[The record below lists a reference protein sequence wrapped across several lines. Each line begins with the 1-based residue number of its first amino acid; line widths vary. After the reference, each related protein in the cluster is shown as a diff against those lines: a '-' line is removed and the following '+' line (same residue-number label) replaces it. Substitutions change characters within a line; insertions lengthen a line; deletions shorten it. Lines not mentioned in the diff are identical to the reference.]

1 MSTISQ
7 FPNLPQRIGGLG
19 RLAYNLWWSWH
30 PPARDLFRALDL
42 QAWRESG
49 HNPVRMLSSISLNT
63 VENAVQD
70 QGFLA
75 QYDAVMDQFEA
86 ETVSLAGWF
95 ATQYGHSVAPLAY
108 LSAEYGLHVS
118 LPVYAGG
125 LGILAGDYLKE
136 CSDLGIPVV
145 GVGLIYSE
153 GYVWQQ
159 IREDGWQEDMEK
171 TLDRTYDPISPVLD
185 GDGKQ
190 LLVQVPLFEPPVYV
204 AVWKLAVGR
213 VPLYLLDT
221 DIEANQPWDRAIA
234 HRLYASNPEQRLRQE
249 IVLGMGGMRVLE
261 ALGIHPAALHL
272 NEGHPAL
279 AVLERIR
286 LLVQGGTGFEQAAQ
300 QVRQSSIFTTHTPL
314 AAGTDVFP
322 FQLMED
328 YFAPYCQQLGTDRD
342 TFLQL
347 GINPQD
353 AGAGFNMTVF
363 ALRMA
368 QFSNAVSRRHGQVA
382 RKMWA
387 GLWPDRQEEDVP
399 IISITNGVHLAG
411 WIEPLRY
418 QPLLNRTLGSAWL
431 TNQDQPETWEAV
443 DEVPDDELWHLHQ
456 DLKVALITQIDERVR
471 ERWQK
476 DRVAAA
482 NVVALGALLDPK
494 VLTLGFARRFTAYKR
509 PDLILSD
516 LERLKRMLTD
526 PWHPVQIIFAGKAHP
541 ADVDG
546 KRLIQKVFHL
556 AQDPEFGGRIAF
568 VENYDQQ
575 LAEYMVRGVDV
586 WLNNPVPPLEAS
598 GTSGMKA
605 SVNGVPNLSI
615 LDGWWIEAFNGSN
628 GWAFGGKVQ
637 GDRTQAD
644 AEALYH
650 LLEEEIIPLFYQR
663 SDDGVPHGFV
673 RVMKAAMKSASPRFS
688 TRRMAK
694 EYVARFYVKALGLN
708 SFKLNLRQSRG

>member
-1 MSTISQ
+1 MGRVNQ
-7 FPNLPQRIGGLG
+7 FPNLPQRIDGLG

-30 PPARDLFRALDL
+30 PSARELFRALAL
-42 QAWRESG
+42 QAWRESD
-49 HNPVRMLSSISLNT
+49 HNPVRMLSSLSSD
-63 VENAVQD
+63 VAENAVQD
-70 QGFLA
+70 QDFLA
-75 QYDAVMDQFEA
+75 QYDTVMDQFEA
-86 ETVSLAGWF
+86 ETSSPEGWF
-95 ATQYGHSVAPLAY
+95 ANQYGHVAAPLAY

-159 IREDGWQEDMEK
+159 IREDGWQEDIEK

-185 GDGKQ
+185 GEGKQ
-190 LLVQVPLFEPPVYV
+190 LLVQVPLFDPPVYV
-204 AVWKLAVGR
+204 AVWKVAIGR

-249 IVLGMGGMRVLE
+249 IVLGMGGMCVLE
-261 ALGIHPAALHL
+261 ALGIQPAALHL

-279 AVLERIR
+279 AVLARIGV
-286 LLVQGGTGFEQAAQ
+286 LVQEGMGFEQAAQ
-300 QVRQSSIFTTHTPL
+300 HVRQSSIFTTHTPV
-314 AAGTDVFP
+314 AAGTDVYP
-322 FQLMED
+322 FQLMER
-328 YFAPYCQQLGTDRD
+328 YFASYCQELGVDRD

-353 AGAGFNMTVF
+353 AGGGFNMTVF

-368 QFSNAVSRRHGQVA
+368 QFSNAVSQRHGEVA
-382 RKMWA
+382 RRMWA
-387 GLWPDRQEEDVP
+387 GLWPARKEEEVP
-399 IISITNGVHLAG
+399 IASITNGVHLAG
-411 WIEPLRY
+411 WIEPLRL
-418 QPLLNRTLGSAWL
+418 QPLLNRTLGSAWR
-431 TNQDQPETWEAV
+431 TVQDRPETWEAV
-443 DEVPDDELWHLHQ
+443 DEIPDDELWRLHQ
-456 DLKVALITQIDERVR
+456 DLKVELITQIDERVR

-476 DRVAAA
+476 DKVAAT
-482 NVVALGALLDPK
+482 NVVALGALLDPE

-516 LERLKRMLTD
+516 LERLRRLVTD
-526 PWHPVQIIFAGKAHP
+526 PWHPLQIIFAGKAHP

-546 KRLIQKVFHL
+546 KRLIQKVFRL

-575 LAEYMVRGVDV
+575 LAAYMVHGVDV

-615 LDGWWIEAFNGSN
+615 LDGWWIEGYNGSN
-628 GWAFGGKVQ
+628 GWAFGGQIQ
-637 GDRTQAD
+637 GDRTQVDAD
-644 AEALYH
+644 ALYR
-650 LLEEEIIPLFYQR
+650 LLEQEIIPLFYQR
-663 SDDGVPHGFV
+663 SDDGVPHEFV
-673 RVMKAAMKSASPRFS
+673 QVMKAAIKRVAPRFS

-694 EYVARFYVKALGLN
+694 EYVARFYAQALGLN
-708 SFKLNLRQSRG
+708 G

>member
-1 MSTISQ
+1 
-7 FPNLPQRIGGLG
+7 
-19 RLAYNLWWSWH
+19 
-30 PPARDLFRALDL
+30 
-42 QAWRESG
+42 
-49 HNPVRMLSSISLNT
+49 
-63 VENAVQD
+63 
-70 QGFLA
+70 
-75 QYDAVMDQFEA
+75 MDQFEA
-86 ETVSLAGWF
+86 ETTSPAGWF
-95 ATQYGHSVAPLAY
+95 SGQYGLVARPLAY

-136 CSDLGIPVV
+136 CSDLGIPIV

-159 IREDGWQEDMEK
+159 IREDGWQDDMEK
-171 TLDRTYDPISPVLD
+171 TLDRTYDPIKPVLD
-185 GDGKQ
+185 GEGKQ
-190 LLVQVPLFEPPVYV
+190 LLVQVPLFDPPVYV
-204 AVWKLAVGR
+204 AVWKVAVGR

-261 ALGIHPAALHL
+261 ALAIQPAALHL

-279 AVLERIR
+279 AVVERIR
-286 LLVQGGTGFEQAAQ
+286 VLVQQGMGFQEAAR
-300 QVRQSSIFTTHTPL
+300 QVRQSSIFTTHTPV

-322 FQLMED
+322 FQLMEK
-328 YFAPYCQQLGTDRD
+328 YFTPYVEQLGTDRN

-347 GINPQD
+347 GSNPKD
-353 AGAGFNMTVF
+353 VGSGFNMTVF

-368 QFSNAVSRRHGQVA
+368 GFRNAVSQRHGEVA
-382 RKMWA
+382 RKMWMA
-387 GLWPDRQEEDVP
+387 LWPDRKEEKVP
-399 IISITNGVHLAG
+399 IASITNGIHLAA
-411 WIEPLRY
+411 WIEPLRLR
-418 QPLLNRTLGSAWL
+418 PLLNRALGSAWL
-431 TNQDQPETWEAV
+431 TDQERPEIWGAV
-443 DEVPDDELWHLHQ
+443 DEISDDLLWHAHQ
-456 DLKVALITQIDERVR
+456 DLKVELITEIDERVR
-471 ERWQK
+471 GRWHK

-482 NVVALGALLDPK
+482 NVVALGALLDPE
-494 VLTLGFARRFTAYKR
+494 VLTLGFARRFTGYKR
-509 PDLILSD
+509 PGLILYD
-516 LERLKRMLTD
+516 LERLKRLLTN
-526 PWHPVQIIFAGKAHP
+526 PWHPLQIVFAGKAHP
-541 ADVDG
+541 ADIEG
-546 KRLIQKVFHL
+546 KRLIQKVFRL
-556 AQDPEFGGRIAF
+556 AQDPDFGGRIAF

-575 LAEYMVRGVDV
+575 LAEYMVHGVDV

-615 LDGWWIEAFNGSN
+615 LDGWWIEGYDGSN
-628 GWAFGGKVQ
+628 GWAFGGQVQ

-644 AEALYH
+644 AEALYR

-673 RVMKAAMKSASPRFS
+673 HVMKAAIKSVSPRFS

-694 EYVARFYVKALGLN
+694 EYVAQFYAQALGLD
-708 SFKLNLRQSRG
+708 RPR

>member
-1 MSTISQ
+1 MSTIQQ
-7 FPNLPQRIGGLG
+7 FPNLPERIGGLG

-30 PPARDLFRALDL
+30 PLARELFRALDL

-49 HNPVRMLSSISLNT
+49 HNPVRMLSLLSSDV

-70 QGFLA
+70 SGFLA
-75 QYDAVMDQFEA
+75 HYDTVMDQFEA
-86 ETVSLAGWF
+86 ETTSSAGWF
-95 ATQYGHSVAPLAY
+95 AAQYGQIAAPVAY
-108 LSAEYGLHVS
+108 FSAEYGLHVS

-125 LGILAGDYLKE
+125 LGILAGDFLKE

-145 GVGLIYSE
+145 GVGLIYSD

-159 IREDGWQEDMEK
+159 IREDGWQEDVEK

-185 GDGKQ
+185 GEGKQ
-190 LLVQVPLFEPPVYV
+190 LQVQVPLFDPPVCV
-204 AVWKLAVGR
+204 AIWKVAVGR

-221 DIEANQPWDRAIA
+221 DVEANQPWDRAIA

-261 ALGIHPAALHL
+261 TLGVQPAALHF

-286 LLVQGGTGFEQAAQ
+286 ARVQEGASFDEAAQ
-300 QVRQSSIFTTHTPL
+300 QVRRSSIFTTHTPV
-314 AAGTDVFP
+314 AAGTDVYP
-322 FQLMED
+322 FQLMEK
-328 YFAPYCQQLGTDRD
+328 YFASYFQRLGTDRD

-368 QFSNAVSRRHGQVA
+368 QFSNAVSQRHGEVA
-382 RKMWA
+382 RKIWA
-387 GLWPDRQEEDVP
+387 GLWQDRKEEEVP
-399 IISITNGVHLAG
+399 IVSITNGVHLAG
-411 WIEPLRY
+411 WIEPLHF
-418 QPLLNRTLGSAWL
+418 QPLLNRTLGSAWR
-431 TNQDQPETWEAV
+431 TEQDWPETWAAV
-443 DEVPDDELWHLHQ
+443 DEIPNHELWHLHQ

-471 ERWQK
+471 ARWQN

-482 NVVALGALLDPK
+482 NVVALGALLDPE
-494 VLTLGFARRFTAYKR
+494 VLTLGFGRRFTAYKR

-516 LERLKRMLTD
+516 LERLKRLLTD
-526 PWHPVQIIFAGKAHP
+526 PWHPLQIIFAGKAHP

-546 KRLIQKVFHL
+546 KRLIQKVFRL
-556 AQDPEFGGRIAF
+556 AQDPDFGGRIAF

-575 LAEYMVRGVDV
+575 LAEYMVHGVDV

-615 LDGWWIEAFNGSN
+615 QDGWWIEGYNGSN
-628 GWAFGGKVQ
+628 GWAFGGQVQ

-644 AEALYH
+644 AEALYR

-673 RVMKAAMKSASPRFS
+673 QVMKEAIKSVSPRFS

-694 EYVARFYVKALGLN
+694 EYAARFYAQALGLN
-708 SFKLNLRQSRG
+708 

>member
-1 MSTISQ
+1 
-7 FPNLPQRIGGLG
+7 
-19 RLAYNLWWSWH
+19 LAYNLWWSWH
-30 PPARDLFRALDL
+30 PPARGLFRALDR

-49 HNPVRMLSSISLNT
+49 HNPVRMLSFLAPS
-63 VENAVQD
+63 VMENAVQD
-70 QGFLA
+70 QGFVA
-75 QYDAVMDQFEA
+75 RYDAVMDQFEA
-86 ETVSLAGWF
+86 ATSASGGWF
-95 ATQYGHSVAPLAY
+95 AAEYGDVAAPLAY
-108 LSAEYGLHVS
+108 FSAEYGLHVS

-159 IREDGWQEDMEK
+159 IREDGWQDDVEK

-185 GDGKQ
+185 EEGKQ
-190 LLVQVPLFEPPVYV
+190 LLVQVPLFDPAVYV
-204 AVWKLAVGR
+204 AVWKVAVGR

-249 IVLGMGGMRVLE
+249 IVLGMGGMRVLR
-261 ALGIHPAALHL
+261 ALGIQPAALHL

-286 LLVQGGTGFEQAAQ
+286 ALVQEDMGFEQAAG
-300 QVRQSSIFTTHTPL
+300 QVQRTSIFTTHTPV

-322 FQLMED
+322 FQLVEK
-328 YFAPYCQQLGTDRD
+328 YFAAHLDQLGVDWD
-342 TFLQL
+342 TFIHL

-363 ALRMA
+363 ALQMA
-368 QFSNAVSRRHGQVA
+368 QFRNAVSQRHGEVA
-382 RKMWA
+382 REMWA
-387 GLWPDRQEEDVP
+387 GLWPDRGGGQVP
-399 IISITNGVHLAG
+399 IASITNGVHLPG
-411 WIEPLRY
+411 WIEPLRL
-418 QPLLNRTLGSAWL
+418 QPLWDRTLGSAWR
-431 TNQDQPETWEAV
+431 TEQDSPETWEAV
-443 DEVPDDELWHLHQ
+443 DQIPDDELWHRHE
-456 DLKVALITQIDERVR
+456 DLKGDLIAQVDERVR
-471 ERWQK
+471 ARWQN
-476 DRVAAA
+476 DRIAAA
-482 NVVALGALLDPK
+482 NVVALGALLDPE
-494 VLTLGFARRFTAYKR
+494 VLTLGFARRFTGYKR
-509 PDLILSD
+509 PDLILFD
-516 LERLKRMLTD
+516 LERLKRLLTD

-546 KRLIQKVFHL
+546 KRLIQKAFRL

-575 LAEYMVRGVDV
+575 LAEYLVRGVDV

-615 LDGWWIEAFNGSN
+615 MDGWWIEGYNGSN
-628 GWAFGGKVQ
+628 GWAFGEKVQQ

-644 AEALYH
+644 AEALYG

-663 SDDGVPHGFV
+663 SDDGVPHEFV
-673 RVMKAAMKSASPRFS
+673 HVMKGAIKSVSPRFS
-688 TRRMAK
+688 ARRMAK
-694 EYVARFYVKALGLN
+694 EYVTRFYAQALGLN
-708 SFKLNLRQSRG
+708 GPDGP